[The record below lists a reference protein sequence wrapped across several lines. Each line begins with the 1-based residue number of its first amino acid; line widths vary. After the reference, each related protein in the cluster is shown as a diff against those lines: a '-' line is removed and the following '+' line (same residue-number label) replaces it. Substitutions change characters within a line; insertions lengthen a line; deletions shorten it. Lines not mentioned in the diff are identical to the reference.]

1 MSYYTSRPMPTINVD
16 KVRNDAPQPLGPM
29 EDMILNL
36 IQKNGVLKASKPK
49 ATKKQSDPMLIG
61 QAAYVWRMVA
71 FQISPNPQHQC
82 MPVCAD
88 FDIPVRN
95 YDERR
100 EITKRLDILVD
111 RIMNTVPVTQWHG
124 ILRWGGALGYL

>member
-1 MSYYTSRPMPTINVD
+1 MSYYTSRPMPT
-16 KVRNDAPQPLGPM
+16 L
-29 EDMILNL
+29 DMTKLLSQELWSEEKDIISL

-49 ATKKQSDPMLIG
+49 ATKKVSDPMLIG

-71 FQISPNPQHQC
+71 FQISPNPQHHC

-88 FDIPVRN
+88 FDIPVRS

-100 EITKRLDILVD
+100 AITKKLDMLVD
-111 RIMNTVPVTQWHG
+111 RIVNTVPATQWHG
-124 ILRWGGALGYL
+124 ILRWGNALGYL

>member
-1 MSYYTSRPMPTINVD
+1 MPSLD
-16 KVRNDAPQPLGPM
+16 MEKVRNSAPLPLGPT
-29 EDMILNL
+29 EDLILDI

-49 ATKKQSDPMLIG
+49 VSKKYSDPMLIG

-88 FDIPVRN
+88 WDIPVRD

-100 EITKRLDILVD
+100 EITQRLDNLVD
-111 RIMNTVPVTQWHG
+111 LIVNTVHPTQWHG
-124 ILRWGGALGYL
+124 ILRWGNALGYL

>member
-1 MSYYTSRPMPTINVD
+1 MPKIDVN
-16 KVRNDAPQPLGPM
+16 KVRNEAPQPLGPM
-29 EDMILNL
+29 EDQILDI

-49 ATKKQSDPMLIG
+49 ATKKYSDPMLIG

-88 FDIPVRN
+88 WDIPVRS

-100 EITKRLDILVD
+100 EITKSLDYLVD
-111 RIMNTVPVTQWHG
+111 RIVDTVDPRQWHG
-124 ILRWGGALGYL
+124 ILRWGGALGYI